1 MRRVTTALALCASV
15 AVAAQAPTLTFAVGE
30 WCPYT
35 EAAPGEGLAA
45 ELVRAACTAAGLA
58 SEFEAVPWPRAEI
71 MVLNGR
77 SFASFPYPRQTMR
90 EPNFLHSDPI
100 IESSVV
106 IVVNRN
112 NPRTEGFSYGGNPE
126 AFKGY
131 SVGTTEGSIEV
142 AVPLRTA
149 GARVEETPTPDP
161 SILKLE
167 MGRIDFV
174 VDEARVASSA
184 IARLYPDGN
193 GALEILPAPFIER
206 IEYGLL
212 ASRAFP
218 DAERLLERFN
228 DGLRSI
234 RADGTWSRILKRR
247 GAAKNR

>member
-1 MRRVTTALALCASV
+1 MRKILTALALYASV
-15 AVAAQAPTLTFAVGE
+15 AVAAQAPTLTFAVSE
-30 WCPYT
+30 WSPYT

-45 ELVRAACTAAGLA
+45 ELVRAACSAAGLN
-58 SEFEAVPWPRAEI
+58 SEFTAVPWPRAEI
-71 MVLNGR
+71 MVLRGR
-77 SFASFPYPRQTMR
+77 SFASFPYPRQAVR
-90 EPNFLHSDPI
+90 EPNFLHSDAI

-112 NPRTEGFSYGGNPE
+112 NPRTEAFSYSGNPE
-126 AFKGY
+126 AFKGF

-142 AVPLRTA
+142 ALPLKTA

-167 MGRIDFV
+167 MLRIDFV
-174 VDEARVASSA
+174 VDEARVANSA

-193 GALEILPAPFIER
+193 DALEILPVPFIER

-212 ASRAFP
+212 ASREFP

-228 DGLRSI
+228 GGLRAI
-234 RADGTWSRILKRR
+234 RADGTWSRILKRS
-247 GAAKNR
+247 GAAKDR